1 MANVKV
7 WIIDFGSQYTQLIA
21 RRVRELAVFSEIV
34 LPHVK
39 PAEIRDNQVAAII
52 LSGGPASVYDKE
64 APDLDP
70 AIFEMGLPILG
81 ICYGFQLMSRH
92 FGARVHSEN
101 RREYGRSKITV
112 LQKSP
117 LFKDVPDQT
126 TVWMSHGDHVDTLPT
141 GFEIIAVSENQ
152 APAALVHRQ
161 KALIGLQF
169 HPEVI
174 HTIDG
179 IKILSNFLFE
189 IAGLKGDWTPGRFI
203 EQTFAQIRHQTNGGK
218 ILVALSG
225 GVDSSVM
232 GVLLHRAIGD
242 QCVPV
247 FIDHGLLRQDE
258 QLEVVR
264 ILKEDLDL
272 PIRKYN
278 YSHTFL
284 KALKGV
290 TNPEQKRKII
300 GREFIKAFEDVA
312 AKYANLRYL
321 AQGTL
326 YPDVIESRSVK
337 GPSQVIKSHHNVGG
351 LPKRMKLELIEP
363 FRSLF
368 KDEVRRIGAELGV
381 SANILNRHPF
391 PGPGL
396 GVRIIGEIT
405 PRRLNLLRKADSIF
419 ISELR
424 AAGDY
429 ERVWQA
435 FTVLLPVKTVGVM
448 GDQRTYE
455 NVIALRS
462 VNSSDGMTADWSPLS
477 HAVLSRVANRIVNE
491 VRGINRVVYDLT
503 SKPPGTI
510 EWE

>member
-1 MANVKV
+1 
-7 WIIDFGSQYTQLIA
+7 
-21 RRVRELAVFSEIV
+21 
-34 LPHVK
+34 
-39 PAEIRDNQVAAII
+39 
-52 LSGGPASVYDKE
+52 
-64 APDLDP
+64 
-70 AIFEMGLPILG
+70 
-81 ICYGFQLMSRH
+81 
-92 FGARVHSEN
+92 
-101 RREYGRSKITV
+101 
-112 LQKSP
+112 
-117 LFKDVPDQT
+117 
-126 TVWMSHGDHVDTLPT
+126 
-141 GFEIIAVSENQ
+141 
-152 APAALVHRQ
+152 
-161 KALIGLQF
+161 LQF

-174 HTIDG
+174 HTVDG
-179 IKILSNFLFE
+179 TKILRNFLFE

-203 EQTFAQIRHQTNGGK
+203 EQSIAQVRQLTNVGK
-218 ILVALSG
+218 VLVALSG

-232 GVLLHRAIGD
+232 GVLLYRAIGD

-258 QLEVVR
+258 QFEVVR
-264 ILKEDLDL
+264 ILKEDMGL
-272 PIRKYN
+272 PVRKYN
-278 YSHTFL
+278 YSYSFL

-300 GREFIKAFEDVA
+300 GREFINAFEDIA
-312 AKYANLRYL
+312 SKYTNLKYL

-368 KDEVRRIGAELGV
+368 KDEVRRIGAELEV
-381 SANILNRHPF
+381 PVNILNRHPF

-405 PRRLNLLRKADSIF
+405 PHRLNLLRKADSIF
-419 ISELR
+419 ISEIR
-424 AAGDY
+424 ASGDY

-477 HAVLSRVANRIVNE
+477 YPVLSRVANRIVNE
-491 VRGINRVVYDLT
+491 VRGINRVVYDMT